1 MNNKKNES
9 FPKPTPSSQKLYR
22 GAYSYIKN
30 ENVYSEEIF
39 EVYKDRKENG
49 LYFLSQIISRV
60 STGELLN
67 INVTYHVNKDYT
79 PIYVV
84 ITRSL
89 GEESVKEIYDHNPRK
104 GTMTY
109 LFINEEDEIK
119 KEFAVPPKFHITT
132 PTVASSNIYLRSK
145 KFDATTKNYYTFYS
159 STNQWEY
166 EKEPYTTNVAVQK
179 ISSTSEKLII
189 DGQNVQGVEYRLFED
204 NNHSP
209 EGKEAPPTSF
219 IRIYLSPHLTL
230 PYIVRGDDGTKVQI
244 KFLNNLT
251 EKDI

>member
-1 MNNKKNES
+1 MKKNES

-22 GAYSYIKN
+22 GAYNYVKN
-30 ENVYSEEIF
+30 ENVYSEEVF

-49 LYFLSQIISRV
+49 MYFISQIISRV

-67 INVTYHVNKDYT
+67 INVTYHVNKDYI
-79 PIYVV
+79 PMYV
-84 ITRSL
+84 IISRTL
-89 GEESVKEIYDHNPRK
+89 GEESVKEVYNHDPRK
-104 GTMTY
+104 GVLTY
-109 LFINEEDEIK
+109 LFINDEEEIK

-132 PTVASSNIYLRSK
+132 PTVASSNLYLRSK
-145 KFDATTKNYYTFYS
+145 KFDNTTKNYYTFYS
-159 STNQWEY
+159 STNQWEF
-166 EKEPYTTNVAVQK
+166 ENDPTTTNVAVQK

-189 DGQNVQGVEYRLFED
+189 DGQNVQAVEYRLFED

-209 EGKEAPPTSF
+209 EGKEAPPTQF

-230 PYIVRGDDGTKVQI
+230 PYIVRGDDGTRVQI

-251 EKDI
+251 EKEI